1 MNMSVSQT
9 IADAFD
15 IDLSEKQV
23 EDATKRINEIKTS
36 AAEQKYS
43 LEDKEYIRAELQSL
57 IELNRTVLETLG
69 ENCKLGAPPRMYE
82 VYSSLSNTVANNL
95 MDLAKLNQTMT
106 DYQVKESDENIRVA
120 SLEAKQKQIARQIKS
135 SSQPQS
141 VNVQNNTYNFTSN
154 EMLNMLKQLNLTK
167 EVTPVEELPKF
178 DLH

>member
-1 MNMSVSQT
+1 MSVSQT

-15 IDLSEKQV
+15 IDLSTQQV
-23 EDATKRINEIKTS
+23 EESSERINEIKTS
-36 AAEQKYS
+36 AAQQKYT

-69 ENCKLGAPPRMYE
+69 ENCKLGAPPRLYE
-82 VYSSLSNTVANNL
+82 VYASLSNTVATNL

-106 DYQVKESDENIRVA
+106 DYQVKETDENLRVA
-120 SLEAKQKQIARQIKS
+120 SMEARQKQIAQQGN
-135 SSQPQS
+135 QPQS

>member
-1 MNMSVSQT
+1 MSVSQT

-15 IDLSEKQV
+15 IDLSTKQV
-23 EDATKRINEIKTS
+23 EDSTERINEIKTS
-36 AAEQKYS
+36 AAEQKYT

-69 ENCKLGAPPRMYE
+69 ENCKLGAPPRLYE
-82 VYSSLSNTVANNL
+82 VYASLSNTVATNL

-106 DYQVKESDENIRVA
+106 DYQVKETDENLRVA
-120 SLEAKQKQIARQIKS
+120 NMEARQKQIAQQS
-135 SSQPQS
+135 NQPQS

-154 EMLNMLKQLNLTK
+154 DMLNMLKQLNLQK
-167 EVTPVEELPKF
+167 EVTPIEELPKF

>member
-1 MNMSVSQT
+1 MSVSQT

-15 IDLSEKQV
+15 IDLSTQQV
-23 EDATKRINEIKTS
+23 EESTERINEIKTS
-36 AAEQKYS
+36 AAQQKYT

-69 ENCKLGAPPRMYE
+69 ENCKLGAPPRLYE
-82 VYSSLSNTVANNL
+82 VYASLSNTVATNL

-106 DYQVKESDENIRVA
+106 DYQVKETDENLRVA
-120 SLEAKQKQIARQIKS
+120 NMEARQKQIAQQS
-135 SSQPQS
+135 NQPQS

>member
-1 MNMSVSQT
+1 MSVNE
-9 IADAFD
+9 ILADTFD

-23 EDATKRINEIKTS
+23 EDTSARIQEIKKDV
-36 AAEQKYS
+36 ANQKYT

-69 ENCKLGAPPRMYE
+69 EQCKLGAPPRMYE
-82 VYSSLSNTVANNL
+82 VFSTLSNSVAANL
-95 MDLAKLNQTMT
+95 MDLAKLNQTIT
-106 DYQVKESDENIRVA
+106 DYQVKETDENLRVA
-120 SLEAKQKQIARQIKS
+120 TLDARQKQIANQPNNC
-135 SSQPQS
+135 QVPQS

-167 EVTPVEELPKF
+167 EVTNVEDLPKF

>member
-1 MNMSVSQT
+1 MSVSQT

-15 IDLSEKQV
+15 IDLSTQQV
-23 EDATKRINEIKTS
+23 EESTERINEIKTS
-36 AAEQKYS
+36 AAQQKYT

-69 ENCKLGAPPRMYE
+69 ENCKLGAPPRLYE
-82 VYSSLSNTVANNL
+82 VYASLSNTVATNL

-106 DYQVKESDENIRVA
+106 DYQVKETDENLRVA
-120 SLEAKQKQIARQIKS
+120 NMEARQQQIAQQS
-135 SSQPQS
+135 NQPHS

-154 EMLNMLKQLNLTK
+154 EMLNMLKQLNLAK
-167 EVTPVEELPKF
+167 EVTHVEELPKF

>member
-1 MNMSVSQT
+1 MSVSQT

-15 IDLSEKQV
+15 IDLSTQQV
-23 EDATKRINEIKTS
+23 EESTERINEIKTS
-36 AAEQKYS
+36 AAQQKYT

-69 ENCKLGAPPRMYE
+69 ENCKLGAPPRLYE
-82 VYSSLSNTVANNL
+82 VYASLSNTVATNL

-106 DYQVKESDENIRVA
+106 DYQVKETDENLRVA
-120 SLEAKQKQIARQIKS
+120 NMEARQKQIAQQGN
-135 SSQPQS
+135 QPQS

-154 EMLNMLKQLNLTK
+154 EMLNMLKQLNLAK